1 MTISG
6 NRKQNM
12 TSNNNKE
19 TDIIRKVAGNFAR
32 HPSQVNQLMEADA
45 EIIRRNGEYLVLK
58 TDGIHEEI
66 KTKLYEDPYLI
77 GWMAVTAP
85 ISDIAAVGAVP
96 EGILLS
102 LQMSPHADEDWLK
115 QIQAGIND
123 ACLHYHSYVLG
134 GDTNFSDSVS
144 ISTTAV
150 AHIKAGRPLL
160 RTGMKP
166 GEWLY
171 ATSLLGTGNAFAYS
185 RFFNQALDVKFRPV
199 ARLAESRVI
208 RTYATSCIDT
218 SDGLFPA
225 LAVLSELNNVGF
237 DLETPLLKLLSEDA
251 GSVHRYEG
259 LPEWMLLAGPHGEY
273 ELLFTVASEKQ
284 NEFEKECESEGW
296 NPVYLGKVTAV
307 PQLDFVTGPLKIRCH
322 PHAIANL
329 FYESNGDILA
339 YLQLLK
345 QQHEKWV
352 VND

>member
-1 MTISG
+1 
-6 NRKQNM
+6 M
-12 TSNNNKE
+12 TSNSNKE

-32 HPSQVNQLMEADA
+32 HPFQVNQLMEADA
-45 EIIRRNGEYLVLK
+45 EIIQRNGEYLVLK

-102 LQMSPHADEDWLK
+102 LQLPLHQDEDWLK
-115 QIQAGIND
+115 RIQAGISD
-123 ACLHYHSYVLG
+123 ACLRYHIYVLG

-150 AHIKAGRPLL
+150 AHIKSGRPLL

-166 GEWLY
+166 GECLY

-185 RFFNQALDVKFRPV
+185 RFFNQALEVKFLPV
-199 ARLAESRVI
+199 ARLVESKVI
-208 RTYATSCIDT
+208 RTFATSCIDT

-225 LAVLSELNNVGF
+225 LAVFSELNNVGF
-237 DLETPLLKLLSEDA
+237 DLETPLLKVLSEDA
-251 GSVHRYEG
+251 GSVHRQEG

-273 ELLFTVASEKQ
+273 ELLFTVAGERQ
-284 NEFEKECESEGW
+284 NEFEKECQSEGW
-296 NPVYLGKVTAV
+296 KPVYLGKVTAL
-307 PQLDFVTGPLKIRCH
+307 PQLAFVSGPLKIQCD
-322 PHAIANL
+322 PHTIANL
-329 FYESNGDILA
+329 FYESDGDILA
-339 YLQLLK
+339 YLQLLMR
-345 QQHEKWV
+345 QHENWV
-352 VND
+352 ANQ

>member
-1 MTISG
+1 MAANS
-6 NRKQNM
+6 
-12 TSNNNKE
+12 NKE
-19 TDIIRKVAGNFAR
+19 ADIIRKVAGGFVR
-32 HPSQVNQLMEADA
+32 HPFQVNQLMEADA

-102 LQMSPHADEDWLK
+102 LQLPLHQDEDWLK
-115 QIQAGIND
+115 QIQAGIGD
-123 ACLHYHSYVLG
+123 ACRHYNSYVLG

-150 AHIKAGRPLL
+150 AHIKSGRPLL

-166 GEWLY
+166 GDCLY

-185 RFFNQALDVKFRPV
+185 RFFNPALEVRFRPV
-199 ARLAESRVI
+199 ARLNEGKTI
-208 RTYATSCIDT
+208 RRYATSCIDT

-225 LAVLSELNNVGF
+225 LAVFSELNEVGF
-237 DLETPLLKLLSEDA
+237 HLETPLMQVLSEEA
-251 GSVHRYEG
+251 GSVHRHDG

-273 ELLFTVASEKQ
+273 ELLFTIASERQ
-284 NEFEKECESEGW
+284 NDFEKECASEGW
-296 NPVYLGKVTAV
+296 NPVYLGKVINT
-307 PQLDFVTGPLKIRCH
+307 PQIDFISGPLKINCD
-322 PHAIANL
+322 PHRIANL
-329 FYESNGDILA
+329 FYESNGDIVA

-345 QQHEKWV
+345 QQHKNWV
-352 VND
+352 TKIWNK

>member
-1 MTISG
+1 MP
-6 NRKQNM
+6 
-12 TSNNNKE
+12 SNSNKE

-45 EIIRRNGEYLVLK
+45 EIIQRNGEYLVLK

-85 ISDIAAVGAVP
+85 ISDVAAVGAVP

-102 LQMSPHADEDWLK
+102 VQMPLHEDDDWLK

-123 ACLHYHSYVLG
+123 ACLRYNMYVLG

-160 RTGMKP
+160 RTGMEP
-166 GEWLY
+166 GECLY

-185 RFFNQALDVKFRPV
+185 RFFNQALDVQFHPV
-199 ARLAESRVI
+199 ARLVESKI
-208 RTYATSCIDT
+208 LRTYATSCIDT

-237 DLETPLLKLLSEDA
+237 HLETPLLKLLSEDA
-251 GSVHRYEG
+251 RAVHRQEG
-259 LPEWMLLAGPHGEY
+259 LPDWMLLAGPHGEY
-273 ELLFTVASEKQ
+273 ELLFTVASERQ

-296 NPVYLGKVTAV
+296 KPVYLGKVTTT
-307 PQLDFVTGPLKIRCH
+307 PQLGFISGPLKIQCD
-322 PHAIANL
+322 PHTIANL

-352 VND
+352 TKNECTQLRTG